1 MDYLSREETKKLFIE
16 KGSSW
21 IAQQQFW
28 LFGTASYY
36 KGDTISRAEAESDAK
51 HFFNILDRQ
60 IISRKDYN
68 ENRRLKR
75 LVFVETGRTRD
86 NTHIH
91 FYIKGRNLKDYKKIW
106 RLSEEIWSDRIKK
119 GRDLVMCDNIVSNYD
134 RKGYT
139 FKEAD
144 KEQYTYAQTKN
155 WRKQRKEE
163 REVLASDVMTAD
175 VLLLDCCYI

>member
-1 MDYLSREETKKLFIE
+1 MDYLSRAETKRLFIE

-28 LFGTASYY
+28 LFGTATYY
-36 KGDTISRAEAESDAK
+36 NGETISRAEAESDAK
-51 HFFNILDRQ
+51 HFFNILDRK

-91 FYIKGRNLKDYKKIW
+91 FYIKGRNLMDYKKIW
-106 RLSEEIWSDRIKK
+106 RLSEDIWGDRIKK
-119 GRDLVMCDNIVSNYD
+119 GRDLEIRDNIDGNYE

-139 FKEAD
+139 FKESD
-144 KEQYTYAQTKN
+144 KEQYAHTQIKN
-155 WRKQRKEE
+155 WRKQQKEE
-163 REVLASDVMTAD
+163 REILASDVMTAD
-175 VLLLDCCYI
+175 VLLVDCCYI